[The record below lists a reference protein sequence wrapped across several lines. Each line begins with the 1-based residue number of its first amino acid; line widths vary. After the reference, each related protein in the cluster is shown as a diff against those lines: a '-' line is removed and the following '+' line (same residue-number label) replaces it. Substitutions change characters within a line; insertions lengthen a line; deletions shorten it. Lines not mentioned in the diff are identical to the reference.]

1 MDATIE
7 MDDAEAKE
15 LLYRAAL
22 AKMSTE
28 QADEILNDMLP
39 QRLMTQAELAK
50 EVLHVS
56 PGNTRAIEGYIY
68 QPGFPH
74 VVQKGRG
81 EGKRNTWKYY
91 RPAVQKWLRE
101 HQEEA

>member
-7 MDDAEAKE
+7 IDDTEAKE
-15 LLYRAAL
+15 LLFKAAL
-22 AKMSTE
+22 EKMSTE
-28 QADEILNDMLP
+28 QAYEILSDMLP

-50 EVLHVS
+50 EVLNVS

-74 VVQKGRG
+74 VPQEGRG
-81 EGKRNTWKYY
+81 DGKRNTWKYY
-91 RPAVQKWLRE
+91 RPSVQKWFRE